1 MLINQKKID
10 QGDWLSDLSAMKH
23 QHRENKIR
31 KDIAE
36 NIRERTNEKKQPV
49 WVFFFVL
56 YHFQKEPRNRSIEI
70 SHLRIS
76 TGPSVQILIQWKT
89 KWDVKQMSPW
99 RIRRACKNPPDSAG
113 LFFISNTAEMGK
125 GDVFLCNWV
134 NSDVAINKHL
144 ESKQDFG
151 VNNLISLKNRT

>member
-49 WVFFFVL
+49 
-56 YHFQKEPRNRSIEI
+56 
-70 SHLRIS
+70 
-76 TGPSVQILIQWKT
+76 
-89 KWDVKQMSPW
+89 
-99 RIRRACKNPPDSAG
+99 
-113 LFFISNTAEMGK
+113 
-125 GDVFLCNWV
+125 
-134 NSDVAINKHL
+134 
-144 ESKQDFG
+144 
-151 VNNLISLKNRT
+151 